1 MEWIYIT
8 LGFLGGVVF
17 TILCFIALLIK
28 LGKIASGGK

>member
-8 LGFLGGVVF
+8 VGFLGGIVF

-28 LGKIASGGK
+28 LGKIAIGDK